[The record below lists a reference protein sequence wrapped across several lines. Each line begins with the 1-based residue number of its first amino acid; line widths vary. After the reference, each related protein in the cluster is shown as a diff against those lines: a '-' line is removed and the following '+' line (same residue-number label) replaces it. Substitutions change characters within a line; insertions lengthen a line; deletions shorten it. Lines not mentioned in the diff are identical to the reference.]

1 MFSEFHLEDTKSRSK
16 SALIF
21 ALQESQL
28 LEKKNCFLDSALWLG
43 FWFLGDKSQSQKSN
57 QTHLVSLIQYI

>member
-28 LEKKNCFLDSALWLG
+28 LEKKLLPG
-43 FWFLGDKSQSQKSN
+43 FSPLVGLLVFRGQKSSQKSN
-57 QTHLVSLIQYI
+57 QTHLISLIQYI